1 MECNGDD
8 CISHSSFFVTFC
20 FLSMTED
27 VVLIIT
33 PCNRRTRARFHNVN
47 ICMDCLLGFAFL
59 GLFPSNQRLTE
70 TVIR

>member
-1 MECNGDD
+1 MVM
-8 CISHSSFFVTFC
+8 IVFHTRLFC
-20 FLSMTED
+20 DILFLSMTED